1 MGFSQIEGLILI
13 EFGTHSPPSAHV
25 CFGQQVEPST
35 GNFGWHVAGSGGK
48 TPPRQ
53 EGTQVRPLGLI
64 TPDPQVPTASGS
76 QSVPRYDRSQVE
88 ASILV
93 FLHLRPSAHVCF
105 GQQVEPS
112 TGFFGRHVA
121 EGGGK
126 TPPRQEGTQVRP
138 QLRPQGWTVAP
149 QAPRAPGVQGK
160 PL

>member
-1 MGFSQIEGLILI
+1 M
-13 EFGTHSPPSAHV
+13 
-25 CFGQQVEPST
+25 
-35 GNFGWHVAGSGGK
+35 
-48 TPPRQ
+48 
-53 EGTQVRPLGLI
+53 RPLGLI